1 MPPGREGVI
10 QTGRIYLI
18 LHGDGAGAHFDAAV
32 NLSAP
37 ISNSTDD
44 SHSEDIALS
53 STMPTPLVVPESSSS
68 VAPNISSPINTPP
81 DVVRHSTFSPENVR
95 PFKLAVTST
104 KPRRIT
110 RKRKWRF

>member
-1 MPPGREGVI
+1 MTLMPPGREGVI

-32 NLSAP
+32 NHSAP

-81 DVVRHSTFSPENVR
+81 DVVRHSTFSPKKVR
-95 PFKLAVTST
+95 PLSFNLNKT
-104 KPRRIT
+104 
-110 RKRKWRF
+110 